1 MRPRELKRLDREL
14 TTYVDSLIE
23 GMGRPER
30 RQAMTD
36 YVTGLLLDGDRK
48 SIEPMAGRL
57 VDDVAE
63 IQAMRQR
70 LQQCVTVSTWSD
82 GEMWRRLAVKTNSEL
97 PELEVW
103 VADDTGFPKKGS
115 HSVGVQ
121 RQYSGTL
128 GRKDNCQIAVSL
140 HLAGERGSSCVGM
153 QLYLPESWT
162 SDRERCKAV
171 GIPKDVP
178 FQKKWE
184 ISLSQIDRAIAWGL
198 PRRVVLADAGYGDVT
213 EYRDGLTARRLEYVV
228 GINGVQVLW
237 PPGIGPIP
245 PPPARPVGR
254 GGKAPCR
261 WKTGEQKPVT
271 ALSLAV
277 SRGRTTCRAVTWREG
292 SRGPQKSS
300 FGSVRVRCAHHHLQG
315 EPPGDEQWLFYEWPT
330 GETEPTKFWL
340 ATLPVGVSLK
350 QLVRLAKLRWRIE
363 RDYQEMKQEIGLDHF
378 EGRGWRGFHHHAALC
393 AVAHGFL
400 ALRRALSPPEKDT
413 VDPAGGSPSIAAS
426 TATTARHLPALPPH
440 HRPGKLTQ
448 RTLENVIE

>member
-1 MRPRELKRLDREL
+1 MKPGDLKRLDREL
-14 TTYVDSLIE
+14 TVYVDSLIE
-23 GMGRPER
+23 GLGRPER
-30 RQAMTD
+30 REAMAT

-57 VDDVAE
+57 VDDADE

-70 LQQCVTVSTWSD
+70 LQQCVTVSPWSD
-82 GEMWRRLAVKTNSEL
+82 AEVWRRLAVKMEAEL
-97 PELEVW
+97 PDLEAW

-128 GRKDNCQIAVSL
+128 GRKDNCQVAVSL
-140 HLAGERGSSCVGM
+140 HLAAERGSSCIGM

-162 SDRERCKAV
+162 SERERCRAV
-171 GIPKDVP
+171 GVPDNVP

-184 ISLSQIDRAIAWGL
+184 ISLSQIDTAIAWGL
-198 PRRVVLADAGYGDVT
+198 ARKVVLADAGYGDVT
-213 EYRDGLTARRLEYVV
+213 EYRDGLTARKLEYVV

-237 PPGIGPIP
+237 PPGAAPIP

-261 WKTGEQKPVT
+261 WKTGEQKPMT

-277 SRGRTTCRAVTWREG
+277 ARGRTACRTVSWREG
-292 SRGPQKSS
+292 SRGRQKSS
-300 FGSVRVRCAHHHLQG
+300 FGCVRVRSAHHHLQG
-315 EPPGDEQWLFYEWPT
+315 EPPGDEQWLLYEWPP
-330 GETEPTKFWL
+330 EEAEPTKFWL
-340 ATLPVGVSLK
+340 ATLPAGVSLK
-350 QLVRLAKLRWRIE
+350 ELVRLAKLRWRVE

-400 ALRRALSPPEKDT
+400 ALRRALFPPEEDA
-413 VDPAGGSPSIAAS
+413 VDPAGGTPSATASAPAA
-426 TATTARHLPALPPH
+426 ARHLPALSPRRRRGEPTA
-440 HRPGKLTQ
+440 RAV
-448 RTLENVIE
+448 EDVIE